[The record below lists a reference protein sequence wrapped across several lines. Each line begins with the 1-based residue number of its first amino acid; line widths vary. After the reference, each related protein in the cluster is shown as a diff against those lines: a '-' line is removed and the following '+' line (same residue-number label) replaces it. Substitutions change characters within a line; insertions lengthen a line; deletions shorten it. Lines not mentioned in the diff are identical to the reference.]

1 MSKYGSFCRTL
12 IWIVWKMVSV
22 VWSPWEIELWILTI
36 SSEHKSSFNFV
47 FSSLHEAL
55 SRAQTWLHHLGNILC
70 LVAIR
75 QRNSW
80 KLPST
85 TTFYRKKWHGTYVGT
100 YIFFVQCTLLIFLR
114 YLAKSKQKWIHQ
126 IEWKII
132 IWIFFHFQALFLS
145 IFNYLSLCSMN
156 YSSKSLPV
164 LGKKNQ
170 CCSHI
175 LKNSIHLLSSYQ
187 MI

>member
-22 VWSPWEIELWILTI
+22 VWSPWEIELWIFTI

-55 SRAQTWLHHLGNILC
+55 SRAQTWLHHMGNILC

-80 KLPST
+80 QLPST
-85 TTFYRKKWHGTYVGT
+85 TTFYRKNDMVPMYLH
-100 YIFFVQCTLLIFLR
+100 FFVQVQCTLLIFLR

-126 IEWKII
+126 IEWENHYLD
-132 IWIFFHFQALFLS
+132 IFSFPGIVLVNLQLS
-145 IFNYLSLCSMN
+145 QSLLN
-156 YSSKSLPV
+156 EL
-164 LGKKNQ
+164 
-170 CCSHI
+170 
-175 LKNSIHLLSSYQ
+175 LK
-187 MI
+187 